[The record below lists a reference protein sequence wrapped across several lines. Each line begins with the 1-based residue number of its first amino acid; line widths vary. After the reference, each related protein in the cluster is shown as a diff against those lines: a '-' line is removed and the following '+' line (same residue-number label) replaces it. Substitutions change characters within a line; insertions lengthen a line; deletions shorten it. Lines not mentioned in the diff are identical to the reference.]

1 LLRHSAFANRKET
14 PAMKSLLRI
23 GFGIALLAPL
33 AMTVPKAVSA
43 HEVDAPSPSAGLG
56 ALSFTTSARSH
67 EAQASFVRGALLLHL
82 FEYDDAAKA
91 FAAAQAEE
99 PDFVMAVWGEAMTYN
114 HPLWNQLDE
123 AAGRK
128 ALEKLGKTSEA
139 RAKKAHTAREK
150 AYLAAVEILY
160 SGDGTKVERD
170 QRYLDA
176 MQALASTWPDD
187 NQAQLFHA
195 LALEGRSEGVRNV
208 PDYLRAA
215 EISRRIFEKNPQN
228 PGAAH
233 YWIHGMDDPEHA
245 NGAIEAARALSK
257 IAPDAGHAQHM
268 TSHIFI
274 AMGLWDDLV
283 QANEEAVRVVDAHA
297 RSEGKPEISC
307 FHYNEW
313 LEYGYFQQGRHRDAM
328 KLLLD
333 CKRSGESGIPTITD
347 AMEAK
352 KVSERFGR
360 SLPTMRATAVIE
372 SRDWNGPAPKLSMP
386 ASGDGYALALNR
398 FSIGYA
404 AAQRGDTR
412 QADISFAEL
421 DDQVAVAKRDGD
433 DPQLF
438 DYMHI
443 LRDDLAG
450 LIEAKRG
457 NTEKALTLVRGAA
470 TRMDGLAFD
479 FGPPVP
485 VKPPHELLGE
495 LLLAADKP
503 AEAAEAFSR
512 SLKLAPLRAQSLLGL
527 ARAQA
532 AAGES
537 ANATMSYSKLLDIWH
552 AADSDQDGL
561 DEARSYMAAH
571 PGG

>member
-1 LLRHSAFANRKET
+1 
-14 PAMKSLLRI
+14 MKSLRRF
-23 GFGIALLAPL
+23 GFYLGLFALI
-33 AMTVPKAVSA
+33 AMTASITALA
-43 HEVDAPSPSAGLG
+43 HEVDTPSPTAGLG
-56 ALSFTTSARSH
+56 ALSFATSARSH
-67 EAQASFVRGALLLHL
+67 EAQATFVRGALLLHL

-91 FAAAQAEE
+91 FAAAQTEE

-128 ALEKLGKTSEA
+128 ALGKLGKSPAA
-139 RAKKAHTAREK
+139 RAAKARTEREK

-160 SGDGTKVERD
+160 SGAGTKPERD

-176 MQALASTWPDD
+176 MQALAKAYPDD
-187 NQAQLFHA
+187 NQAQLFAA
-195 LALEGRSEGVRNV
+195 LALEGRNEGVRNV

-245 NGAIEAARALSK
+245 KGAIEAARALSK

-283 QANEEAVRVVDAHA
+283 QANEEASRVVYDHA
-297 RSEGKPEISC
+297 RAEGKPEVSC

-313 LEYGYFQQGRHRDAM
+313 LEYGYFQQGRHREAI
-328 KLLLD
+328 KLLLA
-333 CKRSGESGIPTITD
+333 CQKSGEAGIATITD
-347 AMEAK
+347 SKEAK
-352 KVSERFGR
+352 KLSERFGR

-372 SRDWNGPAPKLSMP
+372 SRDWSGPARKLSMP
-386 ASGDGYALALNR
+386 ASGDDYSLALNR
-398 FSIGYA
+398 FSTGYA
-404 AAQRGDTR
+404 AAQRGDTT
-412 QADISFAEL
+412 QADLSFADL
-421 DDQVAVAKRDGD
+421 DGQVTAAKRDAD

-438 DYMHI
+438 DYLHI

-450 LIEAKRG
+450 LIEARRG
-457 NTEKALTLVRGAA
+457 NNEKALELVRGAA

-495 LLLAADKP
+495 LLLAMKRP
-503 AEAAEAFSR
+503 VEAEEAFTR
-512 SLKLAPLRAQSLLGL
+512 ALKQAPMRAQSMLGL
-527 ARAQA
+527 ARAEA
-532 AAGES
+532 AAGQV
-537 ANATMSYSKLLDIWH
+537 ADARAIYSKLAKIWH
-552 AADSDQDGL
+552 AADPDLDGL
-561 DEARSYMAAH
+561 SEARKFVESHAA
-571 PGG
+571 P

>member
-1 LLRHSAFANRKET
+1 
-14 PAMKSLLRI
+14 MKFLLRI
-23 GFGIALLAPL
+23 GFGIALLGPM
-33 AMTVPKAVSA
+33 AMTVSIAVSA

-56 ALSFTTSARSH
+56 ALSFPTSARSH
-67 EAQASFVRGALLLHL
+67 EAQATFVRGALLLHL
-82 FEYDDAAKA
+82 FEYEDAATA
-91 FAAAQAEE
+91 FAAAQARE
-99 PDFVMAVWGEAMTYN
+99 PDFVMAVWGEAMTHN

-123 AAGRK
+123 TAGRK
-128 ALEKLGKTSEA
+128 ALEKLGKTPAA
-139 RAKKAHTAREK
+139 RAARARSAREK
-150 AYLAAVEILY
+150 AYLSAAEILY
-160 SGDGTKVERD
+160 SGAGSKVERD
-170 QRYLDA
+170 QAYLDA
-176 MQALASTWPDD
+176 MQALAKAYPDD
-187 NQAQLFHA
+187 NQAQLFYA

-215 EISRRIFEKNPQN
+215 EISRRIFEKNAQN

-245 NGAIEAARALSK
+245 SGAIEAARALSR

-283 QANEEAVRVVDAHA
+283 QANEEAVRVVYAHA
-297 RSEGKPEISC
+297 RSEGKPEVSC

-313 LEYGYFQQGRHRDAM
+313 LEYGYFQQGRHRDAT
-328 KLLLD
+328 KLLLA
-333 CKRSGESGIPTITD
+333 CQRSGEAAIPAIKD
-347 AMEAK
+347 AEEAS

-372 SRDWNGPAPKLSMP
+372 SQDWNGPALKMSMP
-386 ASGDGYALALNR
+386 TSSEAYALALNR
-398 FSIGYA
+398 FSVGYA
-404 AAQRGDTR
+404 AAQRGDLR
-412 QADISFAEL
+412 QASLSFTEL
-421 DDQVAVAKRDGD
+421 DDQVAAATRDAD

-457 NTEKALTLVRGAA
+457 NTEKALALVRGSAS
-470 TRMDGLAFD
+470 RLDGLAFD

-503 AEAAEAFSR
+503 AEAAAAFSR

-527 ARAQA
+527 ARAEA
-532 AAGES
+532 ASGQS

-552 AADSDQDGL
+552 AADSDLNGL